1 MDQML
6 QGNLPCWHRQ
16 KDDEKEEEE
25 EEEEADEKQ
34 DESICDCAC

>member
-1 MDQML
+1 MDIML
-6 QGNLPCWHRQ
+6 QRDLPCLHRQ
-16 KDDEKEEEE
+16 KDDEKEEE